1 MTALTISADKISFSR
16 LTRWFKRLAQ
26 EAEYN
31 RAVRSTVKELNKL
44 SDRELHD
51 IGICRGDI
59 YGVARNDTTLER
71 VRRNADA
78 NVNLKGWV

>member
-16 LTRWFKRLAQ
+16 VTSWFKKLAQ
-26 EAEYN
+26 QAEYN
-31 RAVRSTVKELNKL
+31 RAVRSTMKELNAL
-44 SDRELHD
+44 SDRELND

-59 YGVARNDTTLER
+59 YSVATSDTTLER